1 MTMAAADPVFPATSD
16 FLSGTDTPHK
26 GRLGAEDL

>member
-1 MTMAAADPVFPATSD
+1 MPQPIPFFPATGD